1 MNCLLSK
8 LTTPTSETPRGLKL
22 NTEYYDQVCNAVMD
36 KFYPKHC
43 KACEIKLTK
52 KVKGRKDVI
61 RCEKCFLQVS
71 RYSYTPLHGFKL
83 PYWMFGYALE
93 ECVLQYPKVV
103 TAKELQR
110 RLGIAYNSAL
120 LLKRRIQLL
129 SADMI
134 PRIKDLLTKKLNSEF
149 DNFSLPKESVNISS
163 LTADK
168 AIVNADSVVLF
179 SASQRANKGR
189 KRFKHTGLTASVYLS
204 EKLGGKQIGTL
215 VHTIALKGGGVIYQA
230 VNDQTADTLGN
241 QIREFI
247 PLNSVIFT
255 DEGYPFLKG
264 IYPNHRMVNH
274 SAKSKDKRYHWARNR
289 WSKDGV
295 NNQVAEG
302 NQSLLKSAFRSYHY
316 FKPENASFYL
326 DEYSFLSN
334 VKAYGL
340 ESFASDVREE
350 SFFIGSSG
358 KSKTAISPLNET
370 WAKVDKPTLKPNQT
384 KLKTT
389 IVSKVI
395 KQSS

>member
-1 MNCLLSK
+1 MTRARVLKDSVTINNKKQVESTRIQTKAGTSGYCLLSK
-8 LTTPTSETPRGLKL
+8 LTNPTPETPRGLKL
-22 NTEYYDQVCNAVMD
+22 NTEYYEKVCNAVMD

-43 KACEIKLTK
+43 KACEVLLTK

-71 RYSYTPLHGFKL
+71 RYSYTPLHGFRM

-149 DNFSLPKESVNISS
+149 TDFSLPKESVNITS

-189 KRFKHTGLTASVYLS
+189 KRFKHAGLTASVYLS

-230 VNDQTADTLGN
+230 VNDQTAATLGN

-264 IYPNHRMVNH
+264 IYPNHRMVNP
-274 SAKSKDKRYHWARNR
+274 SAKSKDSRY
-289 WSKDGV
+289 
-295 NNQVAEG
+295 
-302 NQSLLKSAFRSYHY
+302 L
-316 FKPENASFYL
+316 
-326 DEYSFLSN
+326 
-334 VKAYGL
+334 
-340 ESFASDVREE
+340 
-350 SFFIGSSG
+350 FFIKGLIPYSQ
-358 KSKTAISPLNET
+358 KTKRSQLA
-370 WAKVDKPTLKPNQT
+370 
-384 KLKTT
+384 
-389 IVSKVI
+389 
-395 KQSS
+395 